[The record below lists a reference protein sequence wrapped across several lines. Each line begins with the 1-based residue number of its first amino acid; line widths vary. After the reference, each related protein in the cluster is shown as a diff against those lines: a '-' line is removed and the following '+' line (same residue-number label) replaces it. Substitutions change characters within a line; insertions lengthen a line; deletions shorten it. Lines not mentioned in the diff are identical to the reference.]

1 MKTFS
6 AGLDQLQD
14 VFGAFE
20 VLVNEGFLHDQG
32 VLTLEAVQM
41 FYELILEE
49 PERAIMIEEKLVDFC
64 QSNSDENQPVVI
76 LMVKS
81 LNESREYYHAVT
93 MKRASIGYILTD
105 SRPNMGEI
113 SFPLSEVAKFETGET
128 FDIFDTKA
136 EEEWSLGDQIC
147 YYIQFN

>member
-1 MKTFS
+1 
-6 AGLDQLQD
+6 
-14 VFGAFE
+14 
-20 VLVNEGFLHDQG
+20 
-32 VLTLEAVQM
+32 M

-49 PERAIMIEEKLVDFC
+49 PERAMMIQEKLVDFC